1 MTETVV
7 LKYLIVIK
15 YLTYFKVIRAY
26 NFYKKKNFVV
36 FFKESKNLINSI
48 KMTKYTTH
56 FY

>member
-26 NFYKKKNFVV
+26 NFYKKNYFVV
-36 FFKESKNLINSI
+36 FFKESKNLINLI
-48 KMTKYTTH
+48 KMTKFTTH